1 MRKTHKGMKYKM
13 EKKSIILAS
22 GSPRRKELLLQI
34 GIVPEIIVS
43 HVEEKITSDVP
54 AEVVM
59 SLAEQKAVDVAK
71 YMPEGKVILGSDTV
85 VAADGK
91 ILGKP
96 KNHEEAY
103 EMIRSLVGRSHQVY
117 TGVCIV
123 KKGAADGKDTVVSFY
138 DETDVQV
145 SGMTEAEIRE
155 YADSEEPMDKA
166 GAYAVQG
173 FFARYIEG
181 LRGSYA
187 NVMGLPVHLVYRKLK
202 ELDAI

>member
-1 MRKTHKGMKYKM
+1 M
-13 EKKSIILAS
+13 EKSKIILAS

-54 AEVVM
+54 AEVLM

-71 YMPEGKVILGSDTV
+71 EMPEGTVILGSDTV

-96 KNHEEAY
+96 KSHEEAY
-103 EMIRSLVGRSHQVY
+103 EMIRRLAGRSHQVY
-117 TGVCIV
+117 TGVCLV
-123 KKGAADGKDTVVSFY
+123 KKGPEGEADTVVSFY
-138 DETDVQV
+138 DETDVNV
-145 SGMTEAEIRE
+145 SPMTEKEIRE

-166 GAYAVQG
+166 GSYAVQG
-173 FFARYIEG
+173 FFARYIDG
-181 LRGSYA
+181 LKGSYA
-187 NVMGLPVHLVYRKLK
+187 NVMGLPVHLVYQELKKLGA
-202 ELDAI
+202 L

>member
-1 MRKTHKGMKYKM
+1 M
-13 EKKSIILAS
+13 EKSKIILAS

-71 YMPEGKVILGSDTV
+71 EMLEGTVILGSDTV

-96 KNHEEAY
+96 KSHEEAY
-103 EMIRSLVGRSHQVY
+103 EMIRRLAGRSHQVY
-117 TGVCIV
+117 TGVCLV
-123 KKGAADGKDTVVSFY
+123 KKGPEGEADTVVSFY
-138 DETDVQV
+138 DETDVNV
-145 SGMTEAEIRE
+145 SPMTEKEIRE

-166 GAYAVQG
+166 GSYAVQG
-173 FFARYIEG
+173 FFARYIDG
-181 LRGSYA
+181 LKGSYA
-187 NVMGLPVHLVYRKLK
+187 NVMGLPVHLVYQELKKLGV
-202 ELDAI
+202 L

>member
-1 MRKTHKGMKYKM
+1 M

-71 YMPEGKVILGSDTV
+71 NMPEGKVILGSDTV

-96 KNHEEAY
+96 KSHEEAY

-123 KKGAADGKDTVVSFY
+123 KKGAAGGKDTVVSFY

-155 YADSEEPMDKA
+155 YADSDEPMDKA

-181 LRGSYA
+181 LRGAYA

>member
-1 MRKTHKGMKYKM
+1 MG
-13 EKKSIILAS
+13 KSKIILAS

-43 HVEEKITSDVP
+43 HVEEKITSDIP

-71 YMPEGKVILGSDTV
+71 EMPEGTVILGADTV

-96 KNHEEAY
+96 KSHEEAY
-103 EMIRSLVGRSHQVY
+103 EMIRSLAGRSHQVY

-123 KKGAADGKDTVVSFY
+123 KKGPEGEADTVVSFY
-138 DETDVQV
+138 DETDVNV
-145 SGMTEAEIRE
+145 SPMTEKEIRE

-166 GAYAVQG
+166 GSYAVQG
-173 FFARYIEG
+173 FFARYIDG
-181 LRGSYA
+181 LKGSYA
-187 NVMGLPVHLVYRKLK
+187 NVMGLPVHLVYQELKKLGA
-202 ELDAI
+202 L

>member
-1 MRKTHKGMKYKM
+1 M

-34 GIVPEIIVS
+34 GIVPEIIAS

-71 YMPEGKVILGSDTV
+71 DMPEGTVILGSDTV

-96 KNHEEAY
+96 KSHDEAY
-103 EMIRSLVGRSHQVY
+103 EMIRSLAGRSHQVY
-117 TGVCIV
+117 TGVCVV
-123 KKGAADGKDTVVSFY
+123 KKGAAGGKDTVVSFY

>member
-1 MRKTHKGMKYKM
+1 M
-13 EKKSIILAS
+13 EKSKIILAS

-43 HVEEKITSDVP
+43 HVEEKSTSDIP

-71 YMPEGKVILGSDTV
+71 EMPEGTVILGSDTV

-96 KNHEEAY
+96 KSHEEAY
-103 EMIRSLVGRSHQVY
+103 EMIRRLAGRSHQVY
-117 TGVCIV
+117 TGVCLV
-123 KKGAADGKDTVVSFY
+123 KKGPEGEADTVVSFY
-138 DETDVQV
+138 DETDVNV
-145 SGMTEAEIRE
+145 SPMTEKEIRE

-166 GAYAVQG
+166 GSYAVQG
-173 FFARYIEG
+173 FFARYIDG
-181 LRGSYA
+181 LKGSYA
-187 NVMGLPVHLVYRKLK
+187 NVMGLPVHLVYQELKKLGA
-202 ELDAI
+202 L

>member
-1 MRKTHKGMKYKM
+1 MG
-13 EKKSIILAS
+13 KSKIILAS

-71 YMPEGKVILGSDTV
+71 EMPKGTVILGSDTV

-96 KNHEEAY
+96 KSHEEAY
-103 EMIRSLVGRSHQVY
+103 EMIRRLAGRSHQVY
-117 TGVCIV
+117 TGVCLV
-123 KKGAADGKDTVVSFY
+123 KKGPEGEADTVVSFY
-138 DETDVQV
+138 DETDVNV
-145 SGMTEAEIRE
+145 SPMTEKEIRE

-166 GAYAVQG
+166 GSYAVQG
-173 FFARYIEG
+173 FFARYIDG
-181 LRGSYA
+181 LKGSYA
-187 NVMGLPVHLVYRKLK
+187 NVMGLPVHLVYQELKKLGV
-202 ELDAI
+202 L

>member
-1 MRKTHKGMKYKM
+1 M
-13 EKKSIILAS
+13 EKSKIILAS

-71 YMPEGKVILGSDTV
+71 EMPEGTVILGSDTV

-96 KNHEEAY
+96 KSHEEAY
-103 EMIRSLVGRSHQVY
+103 EMIRRLAGRSHQVY
-117 TGVCIV
+117 TGVCLV
-123 KKGAADGKDTVVSFY
+123 KKGPEGEADTVVSFY
-138 DETDVQV
+138 DETDGNVYP
-145 SGMTEAEIRE
+145 MTEKEIRE

-166 GAYAVQG
+166 GSYAVQG
-173 FFARYIEG
+173 FFARYIDG
-181 LRGSYA
+181 LKGSYA
-187 NVMGLPVHLVYRKLK
+187 NVMGLPVHLVYQKLK
-202 ELDAI
+202 KLGAL

>member
-1 MRKTHKGMKYKM
+1 MG
-13 EKKSIILAS
+13 KSKIILAS

-71 YMPEGKVILGSDTV
+71 EMPEGTVILGSDTV

-96 KNHEEAY
+96 KSHEEAY
-103 EMIRSLVGRSHQVY
+103 EMIRRLAGRSHQVY
-117 TGVCIV
+117 TGVCLV
-123 KKGAADGKDTVVSFY
+123 KKGPEGEADTVVSFY
-138 DETDVQV
+138 DETDVNV
-145 SGMTEAEIRE
+145 SPMTEKEIRE

-166 GAYAVQG
+166 GSYAVQG
-173 FFARYIEG
+173 FFARYIDG
-181 LRGSYA
+181 LKGSYA
-187 NVMGLPVHLVYRKLK
+187 NVMGLPVHLVYQELKKLGV
-202 ELDAI
+202 L

>member
-1 MRKTHKGMKYKM
+1 MG
-13 EKKSIILAS
+13 KSKIILAS

-43 HVEEKITSDVP
+43 HVEEKITSDIP

-71 YMPEGKVILGSDTV
+71 EMPEGTVILGSDTV

-96 KNHEEAY
+96 KSHEEAY
-103 EMIRSLVGRSHQVY
+103 EMIRCLAGRSHQVY

-123 KKGAADGKDTVVSFY
+123 KKGPEGEADTVVSFY
-138 DETDVQV
+138 DETDVNV
-145 SGMTEAEIRE
+145 SPMTEKEIRE

-166 GAYAVQG
+166 GSYAVQG
-173 FFARYIEG
+173 FFARYIDG
-181 LRGSYA
+181 LKGSYA
-187 NVMGLPVHLVYRKLK
+187 NVMGLPVHLVYQELKKLGA
-202 ELDAI
+202 L

>member
-43 HVEEKITSDVP
+43 HVEEKITSDIP

-71 YMPEGKVILGSDTV
+71 EMPEGTVILGSDTV

-96 KNHEEAY
+96 KSHEEAY
-103 EMIRSLVGRSHQVY
+103 EMIRRLAGRSHQVY
-117 TGVCIV
+117 TGVCLV
-123 KKGAADGKDTVVSFY
+123 KKGPEGEADTVVSFY
-138 DETDVQV
+138 DETDVNV
-145 SGMTEAEIRE
+145 SPMTEKEIRE

-166 GAYAVQG
+166 GSYAVQG
-173 FFARYIEG
+173 FFARYIDG
-181 LRGSYA
+181 LKGSYA
-187 NVMGLPVHLVYRKLK
+187 NVMGLPVHLVYQELKKLGA
-202 ELDAI
+202 L

>member
-1 MRKTHKGMKYKM
+1 MRKTHKGTKYKM

-71 YMPEGKVILGSDTV
+71 DMPEGKVILGSDTV

-96 KNHEEAY
+96 KSHDEAY
-103 EMIRSLVGRSHQVY
+103 EMIRSLAGRSHQVY
-117 TGVCIV
+117 TGVCVV
-123 KKGAADGKDTVVSFY
+123 KKGAAGGKDTVVSFY

-155 YADSEEPMDKA
+155 AIR
-166 GAYAVQG
+166 
-173 FFARYIEG
+173 RYE
-181 LRGSYA
+181 RA
-187 NVMGLPVHLVYRKLK
+187 M
-202 ELDAI
+202 

>member
-1 MRKTHKGMKYKM
+1 M
-13 EKKSIILAS
+13 EKSKIILAS

-71 YMPEGKVILGSDTV
+71 EMPEGTVILGSDTV

-96 KNHEEAY
+96 KSHEEAY
-103 EMIRSLVGRSHQVY
+103 EMIRRLAGRSHQVY
-117 TGVCIV
+117 TGVCLV
-123 KKGAADGKDTVVSFY
+123 KKGPEGEADTVVSFY
-138 DETDVQV
+138 DETDVNV
-145 SGMTEAEIRE
+145 SPMTEKEIRE

-166 GAYAVQG
+166 GSYAVQG
-173 FFARYIEG
+173 FFARYIDG
-181 LRGSYA
+181 LKGSYA
-187 NVMGLPVHLVYRKLK
+187 NVMGLPVHLVYQELKKLG
-202 ELDAI
+202 AI

>member
-1 MRKTHKGMKYKM
+1 M
-13 EKKSIILAS
+13 EKSKIILAS

-71 YMPEGKVILGSDTV
+71 EMPEGTVILGSDTV

-96 KNHEEAY
+96 KSHEEAY
-103 EMIRSLVGRSHQVY
+103 EMIRRLAGRSHQVY
-117 TGVCIV
+117 TGVCLI
-123 KKGAADGKDTVVSFY
+123 KKGPEGEADTVVSFY
-138 DETDVQV
+138 DETDVNV
-145 SGMTEAEIRE
+145 SPMTEKEIRE

-166 GAYAVQG
+166 GSYAVQG
-173 FFARYIEG
+173 FFARYIDG
-181 LRGSYA
+181 LKGSYA
-187 NVMGLPVHLVYRKLK
+187 NVMGLPVHLVYQELKKLGA
-202 ELDAI
+202 L

>member
-1 MRKTHKGMKYKM
+1 MTDRKEKW
-13 EKKSIILAS
+13 KKSKIILAS

-71 YMPEGKVILGSDTV
+71 EMPEGTVILGSDTV

-96 KNHEEAY
+96 KSHEEAY
-103 EMIRSLVGRSHQVY
+103 EMIRRLAGRSHQVY
-117 TGVCIV
+117 TGVCLV
-123 KKGAADGKDTVVSFY
+123 KKGPEGEADTVVSFY
-138 DETDVQV
+138 DETDVNV
-145 SGMTEAEIRE
+145 SPMTEKEIRE
-155 YADSEEPMDKA
+155 YADSEEPVDKA
-166 GAYAVQG
+166 GSYAVQG
-173 FFARYIEG
+173 FFARYIDG
-181 LRGSYA
+181 LKGSYA
-187 NVMGLPVHLVYRKLK
+187 NVMGLPVHLVYQELKKLGA
-202 ELDAI
+202 L

>member
-1 MRKTHKGMKYKM
+1 M
-13 EKKSIILAS
+13 EKSKIILAS

-71 YMPEGKVILGSDTV
+71 EMPEGTVILGSDTV

-96 KNHEEAY
+96 KSHEEAY
-103 EMIRSLVGRSHQVY
+103 EMIRRLAGRSHQVY
-117 TGVCIV
+117 TGVCLV
-123 KKGAADGKDTVVSFY
+123 KKGPEGEADTVVSFY
-138 DETDVQV
+138 DETDVNV
-145 SGMTEAEIRE
+145 SPMTENEIRE

-166 GAYAVQG
+166 GSYAVQG
-173 FFARYIEG
+173 FFARYIDG
-181 LRGSYA
+181 LKGSYA
-187 NVMGLPVHLVYRKLK
+187 NVMGLPVHLVYQELKKLGA
-202 ELDAI
+202 L

>member
-1 MRKTHKGMKYKM
+1 M

-43 HVEEKITSDVP
+43 HVEEKITSDIP

-71 YMPEGKVILGSDTV
+71 EMPEGTVILGSDTV

-91 ILGKP
+91 FLGKP
-96 KNHEEAY
+96 KSHEEAY
-103 EMIRSLVGRSHQVY
+103 EMIRRLAGRSHQVY
-117 TGVCIV
+117 TGVCLV
-123 KKGAADGKDTVVSFY
+123 KKGLEGEADTVVSFY
-138 DETDVQV
+138 DETDVNV
-145 SGMTEAEIRE
+145 SPMTEKEIRE

-166 GAYAVQG
+166 GSYAVQG
-173 FFARYIEG
+173 FFARYIDG
-181 LRGSYA
+181 LKGSYA
-187 NVMGLPVHLVYRKLK
+187 NVMGLPVHLVYQELKKLGA
-202 ELDAI
+202 L

>member
-1 MRKTHKGMKYKM
+1 M

-71 YMPEGKVILGSDTV
+71 NMPEGKVILGSDTV

-96 KNHEEAY
+96 KSHEEAY

-181 LRGSYA
+181 LRGAYA

>member
-1 MRKTHKGMKYKM
+1 M
-13 EKKSIILAS
+13 EKSKIILAS

-71 YMPEGKVILGSDTV
+71 EMPEGTVILGSDTV

-91 ILGKP
+91 ILGKT
-96 KNHEEAY
+96 KSHEEAY
-103 EMIRSLVGRSHQVY
+103 EMIRRLAGRSHQVY
-117 TGVCIV
+117 TGVCLV
-123 KKGAADGKDTVVSFY
+123 KKGPEGEADTVVSFY
-138 DETDVQV
+138 DETDVNV
-145 SGMTEAEIRE
+145 SPMTEKEIRE

-166 GAYAVQG
+166 GSYAVQG
-173 FFARYIEG
+173 FFARYIDG
-181 LRGSYA
+181 LKGSYA
-187 NVMGLPVHLVYRKLK
+187 NVMGLPVHLVYQELKKLGA
-202 ELDAI
+202 L

>member
-1 MRKTHKGMKYKM
+1 M
-13 EKKSIILAS
+13 EKSKIILAS

-71 YMPEGKVILGSDTV
+71 DMPEGKVILGSDTV

-96 KNHEEAY
+96 KSHEEAY
-103 EMIRSLVGRSHQVY
+103 EMIRSLAGRSHQVY

-123 KKGAADGKDTVVSFY
+123 KKGAAGGKDTVVSFY

-145 SGMTEAEIRE
+145 SGMTEAEIQE

>member
-1 MRKTHKGMKYKM
+1 M
-13 EKKSIILAS
+13 EKSKIILAS

-54 AEVVM
+54 AEVVL

-71 YMPEGKVILGSDTV
+71 EMPEGTVILGSDTV

-96 KNHEEAY
+96 KSHEEAY
-103 EMIRSLVGRSHQVY
+103 EMIRRLAGRSHQVY
-117 TGVCIV
+117 TGVCLV
-123 KKGAADGKDTVVSFY
+123 KKGPEGEADTVVSFY
-138 DETDVQV
+138 DETDVNV
-145 SGMTEAEIRE
+145 SPMTEKEIRE

-166 GAYAVQG
+166 GSYAVQG
-173 FFARYIEG
+173 FFARYIDG
-181 LRGSYA
+181 LKGSYA
-187 NVMGLPVHLVYRKLK
+187 NVMGLPVHLVYQELKKLGA
-202 ELDAI
+202 L

>member
-1 MRKTHKGMKYKM
+1 M
-13 EKKSIILAS
+13 EKSKSGAPVGLSAS

-71 YMPEGKVILGSDTV
+71 EMPEGTVILGSDTV

-96 KNHEEAY
+96 KSHEEAY
-103 EMIRSLVGRSHQVY
+103 EMIRRLAGRSHQVY
-117 TGVCIV
+117 TGVCLV
-123 KKGAADGKDTVVSFY
+123 KKVPEGEADTVVSFY
-138 DETDVQV
+138 DETDVNV
-145 SGMTEAEIRE
+145 SPMTEKEIRE

-166 GAYAVQG
+166 GSYAVQG
-173 FFARYIEG
+173 FFARYIDG
-181 LRGSYA
+181 LKGSYA
-187 NVMGLPVHLVYRKLK
+187 NVMGLPVHLVYQELKKLGA
-202 ELDAI
+202 L

>member
-1 MRKTHKGMKYKM
+1 M

-71 YMPEGKVILGSDTV
+71 DMPEGTVILGSDTV

-96 KNHEEAY
+96 KSHEEAY
-103 EMIRSLVGRSHQVY
+103 EMIRSLAGRSHQVY
-117 TGVCIV
+117 TGVCVV
-123 KKGAADGKDTVVSFY
+123 KKGAAGGKDTVVSFY

>member
-1 MRKTHKGMKYKM
+1 M

-71 YMPEGKVILGSDTV
+71 DMPEGKVILGSDTV

-96 KNHEEAY
+96 KSHEEAY
-103 EMIRSLVGRSHQVY
+103 EMIRSLAGRSHQVY

-123 KKGAADGKDTVVSFY
+123 KKGAAGGKDTVVSFY

>member
-1 MRKTHKGMKYKM
+1 M
-13 EKKSIILAS
+13 EKSKIILAS

-43 HVEEKITSDVP
+43 HVEEKITSDIP

-71 YMPEGKVILGSDTV
+71 EMPEGTVTLGSDTV

-96 KNHEEAY
+96 KSHEEAY
-103 EMIRSLVGRSHQVY
+103 EMIRSLAGRSHQVY
-117 TGVCIV
+117 TGVCLV
-123 KKGAADGKDTVVSFY
+123 KKGPEGEADTVVSFY
-138 DETDVQV
+138 DETDVNV
-145 SGMTEAEIRE
+145 SPMTEKEIRE

-166 GAYAVQG
+166 GSYAVQG
-173 FFARYIEG
+173 FFARYIDG
-181 LRGSYA
+181 LKGSYA
-187 NVMGLPVHLVYRKLK
+187 NVMGLPVHLVYQELKKLGA
-202 ELDAI
+202 L